1 MSDHSPVYLTTGIKE
16 RFLPQLLELINHAD
30 QIFMAVA
37 FSKFTGVKLIYPA
50 LEDAINAG
58 KWVRILT
65 GDYLCLTDPAALRMF
80 LRLQEQEAFPKPEVR
95 VYESKGQSFHP
106 KAYLFLKMNQEQSEQ
121 IMDGCAFV
129 GSSNLSQSALCDG
142 VEWNIRVDMHE
153 NPSRFTLLCTAF
165 EEIFDAPQTRPLTE
179 QWIQDYAARRPQMSS
194 TKESNAQTVIEPDEN
209 WIPEPTP
216 VQTEAL
222 IKLQEARHQGKKRA
236 LVVLATGLGK
246 TWLAAFDSKQM
257 QAQKILFVVHRE
269 EILKQAEQ
277 TFLQMYPNAVT
288 GYYTGQKQDMN
299 AQILFASIQTLGRA
313 EHFQKFEPTTF
324 DYLIVDE
331 FHHAAAV
338 SYRQLLHYFQP
349 QFLLGLTA
357 TPERTDNADIYAL
370 CDGNL
375 IYQIGVLQGIE
386 RALLSPF
393 AYYGIQDKDV
403 DYSRVQWKNGRFDLA
418 DLETQILTEK
428 RASHVFEQWQ
438 KYCQNKT
445 LVFCASKAHSDY
457 MAAYFQKQGIS
468 AVSVHSTS
476 EIRRN
481 EALEGLK
488 TGKYPLLFSVDLF
501 SEGVDVPDIDTVMML
516 RPTESKIL
524 FLQQLGRGLRRSQT
538 QPDKRL
544 HVLDFIGNHKAF
556 LNRPQA
562 LFSLGSS
569 REEIRD
575 FIKKLENKELP
586 LPDGCDFHYDLEVLD
601 FYKTWSRGN
610 KLNQVVD
617 LYLLLKDNFG
627 SRPSLLEMYQAGG
640 DKLILDLRQEWKA
653 WFTFLSEQGD
663 LTDSGKFLLK
673 KYYAFFKELE
683 IESMQ
688 KSYKMVTLQAMID
701 LDGFLNPLPLEK
713 LSLYCFDLLC
723 RRSQLYEEIPEWA
736 KPYSASADFTST
748 SQKKWINHWKVN
760 PIKAWTNNTKKKGQ
774 VWFSLNQDRHFQINF
789 QIERKDYQGFC
800 AMAQEILDYR
810 LFRHLP
816 EFEKSEATQN
826 SSAG

>member
-1 MSDHSPVYLTTGIKE
+1 MTNQAPVYLTTGIKE

-37 FSKFTGVKLIYPA
+37 FSKLSGVKLIYSA

-80 LRLQEQEAFPKPEVR
+80 LRLQELETIPKPEVR

-106 KAYLFLKMNQEQSEQ
+106 KAYLFLKMNQAQSEQ

-142 VEWNIRVDMHE
+142 VEWNVRVDMHE

-165 EEIFDAPQTRPLTE
+165 EDIFDAPQTRPLTE
-179 QWIQDYAARRPQMSS
+179 QWIQDYTARRPQMIS
-194 TKESNAQTVIEPDEN
+194 TKEVNAPTSTEFDEYK
-209 WIPEPTP
+209 IPEPTP
-216 VQTEAL
+216 VQAEAL
-222 IKLQEARHQGKKRA
+222 AKLQEARNQGKKRA

-246 TWLAAFDSKQM
+246 TWLSAFDTQQM
-257 QAQKILFVVHRE
+257 QAKKILFVVHRE
-269 EILKQAEQ
+269 EILKQAEF
-277 TFLQMYPNAVT
+277 TFLQMYPEAVT
-288 GYYTGQKQDMN
+288 GYYTGQRQDTE

-313 EHFQKFEPTTF
+313 THFQRFEPTAF
-324 DYLIVDE
+324 DYVIVDE
-331 FHHAAAV
+331 FHHAAAA

-375 IYQIGVLQGIE
+375 IYQMGVLQGIE
-386 RALLSPF
+386 RTLLSPF
-393 AYYGIQDKDV
+393 VYYGIQDKDV

-488 TGKYPLLFSVDLF
+488 TGQYPLLFSVDLF

-544 HVLDFIGNHKAF
+544 HVLDFIGNHKSF

-601 FYKTWSRGN
+601 FYKTWSQGN
-610 KLNQVVD
+610 KLNQVLD
-617 LYLLLKDNFG
+617 LYLLLKDNLG
-627 SRPSLLEMYQAGG
+627 SRPSLLEMFQAGG
-640 DKLILDLRQEWKA
+640 DKLPLDLRQEWGT
-653 WFTFLSEQGD
+653 WFSFLSEQGD
-663 LTDSGKFLLK
+663 LSDSAKRLLK
-673 KYYAFFKELE
+673 QYQAFFLELE
-683 IESMQ
+683 ITKMT

-701 LDGFLNPLPLEK
+701 LDGFLNPVPLEK

-723 RRSQLYEEIPEWA
+723 RRSLLSGEMPDWA
-736 KPYSASADFTST
+736 KSYSASAEFTPT
-748 SQKKWINHWKVN
+748 SQKKWISYWKEN
-760 PIKAWTNNTKKKGQ
+760 PIQAWTNNTKKTGDT
-774 VWFSLNQDRHFQINF
+774 WFRLNQDKHFQINF
-789 QIERKDYQGFC
+789 QIENQEYQVFC
-800 AMAQEILDYR
+800 EMTQELLDYR

-816 EFEKSEATQN
+816 EFEKT
-826 SSAG
+826 

>member
-1 MSDHSPVYLTTGIKE
+1 VTKHSPVYLTTGIKE
-16 RFLPQLLELINHAD
+16 RFLPHLLDLINHVD
-30 QIFMAVA
+30 HFFMGVTFAK
-37 FSKFTGVKLIYPA
+37 FSGVELIYPA

-65 GDYLCLTDPAALRMF
+65 GDYLFLTEPRALKLF
-80 LRLQEQEAFPKPEVR
+80 LRLQEIEASPKPEVR

-106 KAYLFLKMNQEQSEQ
+106 KAYLFLKINHEQ
-121 IMDGCAFV
+121 IIDGCAFV
-129 GSSNLSQSALCDG
+129 GSSNLSRSALCDG

-153 NPSRFTLLCTAF
+153 NPTRFTLLCTAF
-165 EEIFDAPQTRPLTE
+165 EEIFEAPQTRPLTE
-179 QWIQDYAARRPQMSS
+179 AWIQDYMIRRPQIASKKDAGIPDL
-194 TKESNAQTVIEPDEN
+194 TEPDECV
-209 WIPEPTP
+209 IPPP
-216 VQTEAL
+216 SSVQLEAL
-222 IKLQEARHQGKKRA
+222 AKLQEARHQGKRRA

-246 TWLAAFDSKQM
+246 TWLAAFDSQQM
-257 QAQKILFVVHRE
+257 QAQRILFIVHRE
-269 EILKQAEQ
+269 EILNQAEQ
-277 TFLQMYPNAVT
+277 TFLQMYPEART
-288 GYYTGQKQDMN
+288 GYYTGQKQEPE
-299 AQILFASIQTLGRA
+299 AEILFASIQTLGRS
-313 EHFQKFEPTTF
+313 EHLQKFAKDCF
-324 DYLIVDE
+324 DYVIVDE
-331 FHHAAAV
+331 FHHAAAA

-357 TPERTDNADIYAL
+357 TPERTDNADILVL

-375 IYQIGVLQGIE
+375 IYQMGVLQGIE
-386 RALLSPF
+386 RTLLSPF
-393 AYYGIQDKDV
+393 VYYGIQDKDV

-428 RASHVFEQWQ
+428 RAAHVFEQWQ
-438 KYCQNKT
+438 KHCQNKT

-544 HVLDFIGNHKAF
+544 HVLDFIGNHKSF

-575 FIKKLENKELP
+575 FIKRLENKELP
-586 LPDGCDFHYDLEVLD
+586 LPDGCDLHYDLEVLD
-601 FYKTWSRGN
+601 FYKTWSQGN
-610 KLNQVVD
+610 KLNQVLD
-617 LYLLLKDNFG
+617 LYLLLKDNLG
-627 SRPSLLEMYQAGG
+627 TRPSLLEMYQAGG
-640 DKLILDLRQEWKA
+640 KKLISDLRQEWGS
-653 WFTFLSEQGD
+653 WFSFVNEQGD
-663 LTDSGKFLLK
+663 LPESAKHLFK
-673 KYYAFFKELE
+673 KYQTFFQELE

-688 KSYKMVTLQAMID
+688 RSYKMVTLQAMID
-701 LDGFLNPLPLEK
+701 LEGLLTPLSIEK
-713 LSLYCFDLLC
+713 LALYCFDFLC
-723 RRSQLYEEIPEWA
+723 RRSQLSAKMPDFAKSYSSAREFTPPDRKEWIQ
-736 KPYSASADFTST
+736 YW
-748 SQKKWINHWKVN
+748 KKN
-760 PIKAWTNNTKKKGQ
+760 PIRAWTNNTKKTGNT
-774 VWFSLNQDRHFQINF
+774 WFSLNQDKHFQINF
-789 QIERKDYQGFC
+789 QIESQDYQDFC
-800 AMAQEILDYR
+800 EMTQEILDYR
-810 LFRHLP
+810 LFKHLP
-816 EFEKSEATQN
+816 EFDKA
-826 SSAG
+826 